1 MKTTFALIF
10 SIITAATAE
19 PVSVALKSGGTIAG
33 TLVSKSATEIKVET
47 TYGVIALQPDMVVPE
62 SWTAA
67 QCAAI
72 SKPSGKFALPN
83 PAAPAKLTGSGLQKT
98 KSPYDAGISDGR
110 IVGKLDGKRDGATGK
125 DRDDEKAKRIGKLNS
140 ASYPKAEDQ
149 ADYARGYHEGYN
161 KGWSQHLGYG
171 KLNDPNGLNP
181 IQR

>member
-1 MKTTFALIF
+1 MKTILLILALVTGV
-10 SIITAATAE
+10 TAAEAVTIT
-19 PVSVALKSGGTIAG
+19 LKSGGTMTG
-33 TLVSKSATEIKVET
+33 PLVAKSATEIKVET

-62 SWTAA
+62 SWATA
-67 QCAAI
+67 QAATI
-72 SKPSGKFALPN
+72 SKPSGKFAPPN

-98 KSPYDAGISDGR
+98 KSPYDTGISDGR
-110 IVGKLDGKRDGATGK
+110 IVGKLDGKHDGATGK

-140 ASYPKAEDQ
+140 TSYPKAEDQ

-171 KLNDPNGLNP
+171 KLTDPNGLNP